1 MAVHH
6 GGVILASGEHTSL
19 MHGWIPVTVQAAAV
33 LALVLGVG
41 RRSRRWLPVIGAV
54 GLAVAVGAYRF
65 AADDGLIAQP
75 SPPALW
81 VWIALTGAAA
91 GLLLLGWR
99 GAAWWRRGISV
110 LAVPLCAISA
120 ALTLNSWV
128 GYFPTV
134 QSAWGNLTSGPLPD
148 QSDLAAV
155 NALAGSGTTPE
166 RGQVLKVTIPS
177 DASHFKH
184 RGELVYLPPAW
195 FAQNPPPALP
205 VVMMIGGE
213 FNTPS
218 DWLRS
223 GGAINTVDEFAAAHD
238 GNAPILVFVDSGG
251 SFNNDTECVNGPRGN
266 AADHLTEDVVPYVI
280 SQFGASPD
288 PSHWGVAGWS
298 MGGTCAVDLTAMHP
312 ERFSTFVDIAGD
324 LGPNAGT
331 RSQTVNRLFG
341 GSPQAW
347 AAFDPST
354 VIAKHGRYYGVS
366 GWFGVDGSA
375 TVADTGG
382 QLAAAKSLCTLGR
395 ANGIDCAV
403 VTAPG
408 QHDWPF
414 AGRMF
419 AEALPWLAG
428 RLSTPGVQPVPF
440 PVESPE
446 TAAAAGPRPAHDVR
460 GPRR

>member
-1 MAVHH
+1 
-6 GGVILASGEHTSL
+6 

-33 LALVLGVG
+33 LALVLALGW
-41 RRSRRWLPVIGAV
+41 RSRRWLRRLPLIGGL
-54 GLAVAVGAYRF
+54 GLAAAACVYWFV
-65 AADDGLIAQP
+65 ADDGLTGQP
-75 SPPALW
+75 PPTALW

-91 GLLLLGWR
+91 ALLVLGWR
-99 GAAWWRRGISV
+99 GAAWWRRAMAL

-134 QSAWGNLTSGPLPD
+134 QSAWADLTSGPLPD
-148 QSDLAAV
+148 QSDMTAV
-155 NALAGSGTTPE
+155 NAMAGSGIPPE
-166 RGQVLKVTIPS
+166 RGHLLPVTIPA

-195 FAQNPPPALP
+195 FAQRPPPALP
-205 VVMMIGGE
+205 AVMMIGGE
-213 FNTPS
+213 FNTPA

-223 GGAINTVDEFAAAHD
+223 GDAINSVDEFAATHG
-238 GNAPILVFVDSGG
+238 GNAPVLVFVDSGG

-280 SQFGASPD
+280 SHFGVSSE
-288 PSHWGVAGWS
+288 PSHWGVVGWS

-312 ERFSTFVDIAGD
+312 EKFSAFVDIAGD

-331 RSQTVNRLFG
+331 RAQTIKRLFG
-341 GSPQAW
+341 GNVDSW

-354 VIAKHGRYYGVS
+354 VIAKHGRYSGVS
-366 GWFGVDGSA
+366 GWFTVNGSA

-382 QLAAAKSLCTLGR
+382 QYAAAKSLCALGQ

-403 VTAPG
+403 LTEPG
-408 QHDWPF
+408 RHDWPF
-414 AGRMF
+414 AGKVF
-419 AEALPWLAG
+419 ANALPWLAG
-428 RLSTPGVQPVPF
+428 RLSTPGVQPVGF
-440 PVESPE
+440 PNV
-446 TAAAAGPRPAHDVR
+446 
-460 GPRR
+460 